1 MKYLFKARTFTF
13 FLLIILFYTSFSW
26 SKSTNSIYSEKN
38 ISNYFSGIISINE
51 NNTSQAFYFLK
62 KTQLLQDEHSE
73 FNEQFL
79 RTLTLLGKFNQ
90 SFDYINN
97 LSPEKADF
105 FEANLFSG
113 LNYFVKKDYL
123 NAEKYFKKLKQS
135 YIGDYYIEDYFGDF
149 LNSIVKISQNDQAG
163 S

>member
-1 MKYLFKARTFTF
+1 MKYLFEARTFTF
-13 FLLIILFYTSFSW
+13 FLLIVLFYTSSSW
-26 SKSTNSIYSEKN
+26 SKNTNLIYSEKN

-51 NNTSQAFYFLK
+51 NNTSQAFNFLK
-62 KTQLLQDEHSE
+62 KTQFLQDEHSE

-123 NAEKYFKKLKQS
+123 NAEKYFKK
-135 YIGDYYIEDYFGDF
+135 
-149 LNSIVKISQNDQAG
+149 
-163 S
+163 